1 MATALLDDI
10 QPAAVNAFENV
21 FEHVQ
26 LEVEQL
32 QQLDGIVLGYR
43 AFYVVT
49 ILFERLRT
57 LQLAPQSLQ
66 QPLINPPKTAIA
78 HQHKMAA
85 RWRFLFECGDNVIQ
99 RLADFDVVA
108 VLCQRG

>member
-1 MATALLDDI
+1 LATALLDDI

-21 FEHVQ
+21 FEHVK

-32 QQLDGIVLGYR
+32 QQLDGIVLGYC

-49 ILFERLRT
+49 ILFERVRT
-57 LQLAPQSLQ
+57 LQLAPQSLHQ
-66 QPLINPPKTAIA
+66 SLINPPKTAIA

-85 RWRFLFECGDNVIQ
+85 SWRFLFEHGDNLIQ
-99 RLADFDVVA
+99 CLADFDVVG
-108 VLCQRG
+108 VTGQRG